1 MAMWMLSVFI
11 IFCLAGSFQ
20 CQATITLKRISSVY
34 LPYSLDQDG
43 QAEFAMGDRG
53 AVEKFSYDSEQY
65 RVYAAGKAGIL
76 NVIDISAPSTPR
88 VLHRQK
94 LPGEAIAIDL
104 CGAHLAVTLTGQSYV
119 DSGKVL
125 VFRKYIDG
133 QTSMEPVQD
142 MPVGTRPDS
151 VKFTKDCRRLVV
163 GNEAPA
169 GEDLS
174 GNFVDPEGSVMVIDF
189 GSEDIGSV
197 IDPDVRTA
205 DFRKFDALGE
215 FYQSFGVRW
224 LLKDLTV
231 SSSTQTIPSIFTNS
245 SFYQTLEPE
254 SITLNEDESKA
265 YICLQTNNAIA
276 VLDMATATFDNLY
289 PLGTKYWGV
298 SSLDASDDDGGIRF
312 QNWPIYGLRQPD
324 AISYFLHGDTGYIVT
339 ADEGSSTK
347 VSLQGV
353 EYDEQ
358 LKGEDIDEMDLL
370 SSSFSSERLKEAIS
384 KDKELGC
391 LRFSSVDGLDP
402 TEPSKLYRLHTFG
415 GRGVS
420 IFRADDMS
428 LVWDS
433 GDDLERMEAKF
444 YPEIFNSRY
453 NDRGDERP
461 TDQFDDRS
469 CKRGTEPQSLTVGRL
484 GNSTIL
490 FVAAQKTGSVF
501 IYSLDAGEGITP
513 TFQSVYWGGRADLT
527 WEEAYQAR
535 QVGDTDV
542 EDMSFVPGDKS
553 PNGKPLLL
561 VGGTSSG
568 TVSIYEVMESAVTA
582 KATTTGTTDLYL
594 SLTTILCLLVIRG

>member
-1 MAMWMLSVFI
+1 MPRV
-11 IFCLAGSFQ
+11 
-20 CQATITLKRISSVY
+20 
-34 LPYSLDQDG
+34 LDQDG

-298 SSLDASDDDGGIRF
+298 SSLDASDDDG
-312 QNWPIYGLRQPD
+312 
-324 AISYFLHGDTGYIVT
+324 V
-339 ADEGSSTK
+339 
-347 VSLQGV
+347 
-353 EYDEQ
+353 
-358 LKGEDIDEMDLL
+358 DLL

-568 TVSIYEVMESAVTA
+568 TVSIYEVMESA
-582 KATTTGTTDLYL
+582 ATTTGTTDLYL